1 LVNNSPRHRYACRPS
16 LRLRRKE
23 GEEIFSLF
31 LWSLFPYPIILPQF
45 SKPPLSTE
53 GEERDGERSKAR
65 VSQIANYLLLL
76 TMASIIDLCRV
87 LRQRE
92 TPAEKILWQHLR
104 NRKLIR
110 KKFLRQYPI
119 CVQSSFGRNIYYIPD
134 FYCHAAKLVVEA
146 DGPIHQF
153 KKEYDNNRDEVLS
166 ALKLTILRFE
176 NAEILDNVDAVLSRI
191 KEKL

>member
-1 LVNNSPRHRYACRPS
+1 LS
-16 LRLRRKE
+16 
-23 GEEIFSLF
+23 
-31 LWSLFPYPIILPQF
+31 
-45 SKPPLSTE
+45 PLSSPLAERGGGDFFFVPLVFVPLSNYPLSNYPSTIFQLPLSAE

-76 TMASIIDLCRV
+76 TMASIIDLCRE

-92 TPAEKILWQHLR
+92 TSAEKILWQHLR

-119 CVQSSFGRNIYYIPD
+119 CVQSSFGRNIYYISD
-134 FYCHAAKLVVEA
+134 FYCHEAKLVVEA